1 MKKLTKYQLTK
12 ISKNLDNYFNL
23 ASDDD
28 IKGGLNWYKDANNIC
43 EDIARKYDTTTFIA
57 SGVIS
62 ALSPRNK
69 WDKNIIDAYAVF
81 EAIKNNVAPVDLKV
95 STFHTNKFKAFAIAM
110 GQIEITK
117 DSLKTYSFCQN
128 IAYLNNDFITVDV
141 WHLRACF
148 NKTMASVGTLA
159 YEQLRKLTLKKAN
172 EVGMNGFE
180 YQAIVWNSVKNNF

>member
-12 ISKNLDNYFNL
+12 VSKNLDNYFNI
-23 ASDDD
+23 ASNED
-28 IKGGLNWYKDANNIC
+28 ITNGLQWYKQANAIC
-43 EDIARKYDTTTFIA
+43 NDIAIQYNTTTFIA

-81 EAIKNNVAPVDLKV
+81 EAIKNNVEPADLKV
-95 STFHTNKFKAFAIAM
+95 STFHTNKFKAFAIAN
-110 GQIEITK
+110 GLIEITT

-128 IAYLNNDFITVDV
+128 IAHLNNDFITVDV

-180 YQAIVWNSVKNNF
+180 YQAIVWNSVKTNF

>member
-1 MKKLTKYQLTK
+1 MKKLTKYQLTTV
-12 ISKNLDNYFNL
+12 SKNLDNYFNI
-23 ASDDD
+23 ASNED
-28 IKGGLNWYKDANNIC
+28 IINGLQWYKQANEIC
-43 EDIARKYDTTTFIA
+43 VDIAIKYNTTTFIA

-81 EAIKNNVAPVDLKV
+81 EAIKNNVKPTDLKV
-95 STFHTNKFKAFAIAM
+95 STFHTNKFKAFAIAN
-110 GQIEITK
+110 GLVEITT

-128 IAYLNNDFITVDV
+128 IAHLNNDFITVDV

>member
-12 ISKNLDNYFNL
+12 VSKNLDNYFNI
-23 ASDDD
+23 ASNED
-28 IKGGLNWYKDANNIC
+28 ITNGLQWYKQANAIC
-43 EDIARKYDTTTFIA
+43 NDIAIKHNTTTFIA

-81 EAIKNNVAPVDLKV
+81 NAIDNNIEPTDLKV
-95 STFHTNKFKAFAIAM
+95 STFHTNKFKAFAIARELV
-110 GQIEITK
+110 EITT

-128 IAYLNNDFITVDV
+128 IAHLNNDFITVDV

-159 YEQLRKLTLKKAN
+159 YEQIRKLTIRKAN

-180 YQAIVWNSVKNNF
+180 YQAIIWNSVKTNF